1 MNAVAYLRVSSDE
14 QAQSGLGLEAQEAT
28 CRAAAGRLGAAL
40 VAIRTDA
47 AISGAT
53 GLEQR
58 PGLLEALGELG
69 RGDVLLVAKRDRLG
83 RDPLVVAMIE
93 AAARRRGAR
102 IVSAAGEGTEGDAP
116 TDILMRRIVDAFAEY
131 ERLVIGART
140 KAALQSKRRR
150 GERAG
155 AVPFGYTADEAGRLI
170 PDEGE
175 QGILALI
182 RSLRNEGMSIRQI
195 ASELNTRKLPARGNR
210 WHSTTVARLLKT
222 AA

>member
-1 MNAVAYLRVSSDE
+1 MKAVAYLRVSSDE

-28 CRAAAGRLGAAL
+28 CTTAAGRLGAAL
-40 VAIRTDA
+40 VATHTDA

-58 PGLLEALGELG
+58 PGLLEAVGELG

-83 RDPLVVAMIE
+83 RDPIAVAMIE
-93 AAARRRGAR
+93 AAVARRGAR
-102 IVSAAGEGTEGDAP
+102 VVSAAGEGTEGDGPA
-116 TDILMRRIVDAFAEY
+116 DVLMRRLVDAFSEY
-131 ERLVIGART
+131 ERLLIGART
-140 KAALQSKRRR
+140 KAALQAKRRR

-175 QGILALI
+175 QRVLALV
-182 RSLRNEGMSIRQI
+182 RSLRDQGLSIRQI
-195 ASELNTRKLPARGNR
+195 AAELNTRNLPARGSR
-210 WHSTTVARLLKT
+210 WHSTTIARLLK